1 MHACVVCLCTCVR
14 TCDTHMYIIRLCM
27 CESTHVCMY
36 VSVCIRGGDSMIR
49 SLILFNFQTIYGTY
63 EHYILV
69 Y

>member
-1 MHACVVCLCTCVR
+1 MCSMSVYCTCVR

-49 SLILFNFQTIYGTY
+49 SWILFNFLTIYGTY